1 MQNITK
7 FKRSAK
13 AKYYTEIFE
22 HNVNDMKRTWQIIRK
37 AINKQPTK
45 SNITDTFIIGNNEI
59 TDKRKIANGFNNFFA
74 NIGTKTSDGVRQP
87 PNKFTDYLTENHPT
101 NFFMRPTNQDE
112 LIKVAKAL
120 KSSPSQGFDNFSMQ
134 IIKTT
139 MHIYIIVAPLAHIC
153 NQSFL
158 TGIVPDNMKIAK
170 ILPIY
175 KSGNKK
181 ILNNYRP
188 ISLLPA
194 FSKLLEKLVCNR
206 LVHIL
211 ETHNLLFKHQY
222 GFRRKHSTIHPILQ
236 LLRHI
241 KRE

>member
-1 MQNITK
+1 MHQKVI
-7 FKRSAK
+7 FGAIII
-13 AKYYTEIFE
+13 KYI
-22 HNVNDMKRTWQIIRK
+22 D
-37 AINKQPTK
+37 K
-45 SNITDTFIIGNNEI
+45 S
-59 TDKRKIANGFNNFFA
+59 
-74 NIGTKTSDGVRQP
+74 
-87 PNKFTDYLTENHPT
+87 Y
-101 NFFMRPTNQDE
+101 QDE

-139 MHIYIIVAPLAHIC
+139 MHIIAAPLAHIC

-194 FSKLLEKLVCNR
+194 FSKLL
-206 LVHIL
+206 
-211 ETHNLLFKHQY
+211 
-222 GFRRKHSTIHPILQ
+222 RKTCL
-236 LLRHI
+236 
-241 KRE
+241 